1 MNLPESFGKRFILP
15 LIPEFLAL
23 DPKIT
28 LDIFLQDKR
37 VGAPPSPDD
46 LAHHNG
52 ILYRQLATGRV
63 VSWRFK
69 NQQNDLTVTP
79 KDDLIVSNIE
89 TAVMAFLDGIGIA
102 TVGRWRTME
111 AIDSGQ
117 LVELLNVFQP
127 DPLPV

>member
-46 LAHHNG
+46 LAH
-52 ILYRQLATGRV
+52 IT
-63 VSWRFK
+63 VSFIRNWPQEGLCLGGLKISRTISP
-69 NQQNDLTVTP
+69 LRP
-79 KDDLIVSNIE
+79 E
-89 TAVMAFLDGIGIA
+89 T
-102 TVGRWRTME
+102 TSSSPT
-111 AIDSGQ
+111 
-117 LVELLNVFQP
+117 
-127 DPLPV
+127 